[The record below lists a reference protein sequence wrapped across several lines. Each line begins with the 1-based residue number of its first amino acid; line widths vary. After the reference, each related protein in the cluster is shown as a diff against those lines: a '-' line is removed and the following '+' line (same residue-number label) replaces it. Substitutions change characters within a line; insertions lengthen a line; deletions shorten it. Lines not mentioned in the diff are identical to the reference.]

1 MATEKKYVSLSKLTK
16 YDELLKAKMAADDA
30 ATLASAKEYADSL
43 TTNYESAGSVTSA
56 KTELQGK
63 IDAVE
68 AKADAASSANTATQ
82 SDLDKLEALVGTLP
96 ITATATDV
104 VGYVDEKTAGIAT
117 SENLAAL
124 TTRVTLAEKD
134 IDAIEADYL
143 KAADKT
149 ELSDAISNEAITARA
164 AERANANAI
173 KAISDDYLKASDK
186 TALETSIAAAKKA
199 GNDAQADINAFLY
212 AAEVGDAA
220 VDTLKEIQKY
230 ISTHGEAA
238 ATMTSNIAANASAI
252 SDLDDKV
259 GDIPEGTVATDVVGY
274 IQEVVDA
281 EQTRATGVES
291 GLNTRLAAVESA
303 VGSSGSVA
311 TDIATA
317 KQEAIDAAAADA
329 TTKAGTAESNAK
341 TYADGLNTAMDT
353 RVDAL
358 EADTHTHDNKTVLDG
373 ITDTKVSNWDDA
385 YSKAHTHDN
394 KTALDGITAV
404 KVSAWDAAEQNA
416 KTYADDL
423 NTAMTARMDA
433 VENWQT
439 TMIEVSEAEI
449 NALFASSSSS
459 NPRLEPT

>member
-16 YDELLKAKMAADDA
+16 YDELLKAKMSADDA
-30 ATLASAKEYADSL
+30 TALASAKEYADSL
-43 TTNYESAGSVTSA
+43 ATNYESAGSVASA

-68 AKADAASSANTATQ
+68 AKADAASAANTATQ

-96 ITATATDV
+96 TTATATDV
-104 VGYVDEKTAGIAT
+104 IGYVDEKTAGIAT

-124 TTRVTLAEKD
+124 TTRVTQAEKD
-134 IDAIEADYL
+134 IDTIEADYL

-149 ELSDAISNEAITARA
+149 ELSDAITAEATAARA
-164 AERANANAI
+164 AEQVNANAI
-173 KAISDDYLKASDK
+173 KAISDDYLKTSDK

-199 GNDAQADINAFLY
+199 GDDAQADIDAFLS

-220 VDTLKEIQKY
+220 IDTLKEIQEY

-252 SDLDDKV
+252 SALDDKV

-274 IQEVVDA
+274 VQEVVDA

-358 EADTHTHDNKTVLDG
+358 EADTHTHANKTVLDGVTAAKVSNWDNAYSKAHTHDNKTVLDG
-373 ITDTKVSNWDDA
+373 ITDT
-385 YSKAHTHDN
+385 
-394 KTALDGITAV
+394 

-416 KTYADDL
+416 KTYADGL
-423 NTAMTARMDA
+423 NSAMATRMDA
-433 VENWQT
+433 VEAWQT
-439 TMIEVSEAEI
+439 SMIEVSEAEI
-449 NALFASSSSS
+449 NALFTA
-459 NPRLEPT
+459 

>member
-30 ATLASAKEYADSL
+30 AALASAKTYADGL
-43 TTNYESAGSVTSA
+43 ADNYESAGSVASA
-56 KTELQGK
+56 KNELQGK

-68 AKADAASSANTATQ
+68 AKADANSAANTATQ

-96 ITATATDV
+96 TGATATDV
-104 VGYVDEKTAGIAT
+104 VGYIDEKTAGIAT
-117 SENLAAL
+117 DATVSALA
-124 TTRVTLAEKD
+124 TRVGNAENA

-149 ELSDAISNEAITARA
+149 ELSNAITSEATTARA
-164 AERANANAI
+164 AEKKNADAIAAINA
-173 KAISDDYLKASDK
+173 DYLKASDK
-186 TALETSIAAAKKA
+186 TALEASIAAAKKA
-199 GNDAQADINAFLY
+199 GDDAQADIDAFLS

-220 VDTLKEIQKY
+220 VDTLKEIQEY
-230 ISTHGEAA
+230 INTHGEAA

-252 SDLDDKV
+252 SALDDKV
-259 GDIPEGTVATDVVGY
+259 GDIPEGAAAADVVGY
-274 IQEVVDA
+274 VQEVVDA

-317 KQEAIDAAAADA
+317 KQEAISAAAADA
-329 TTKAGTAESNAK
+329 TSKANAAESNAK
-341 TYADGLNTAMDT
+341 TYADGLNTAMDA

-358 EADTHTHDNKTVLDG
+358 EADTHSHGNKTVLDG
-373 ITDTKVSNWDDA
+373 ITAAKVSNWDDA
-385 YSKAHTHDN
+385 YSKAHTHSN
-394 KTALDGITAV
+394 KTVLDSITAT

-416 KTYADDL
+416 KTYADGL
-423 NTAMTARMDA
+423 NSAMAARMDV
-433 VENWQT
+433 VEAWQT
-439 TMIEVSEAEI
+439 SMVEVSEAEI
-449 NALFASSSSS
+449 NALFA
-459 NPRLEPT
+459 